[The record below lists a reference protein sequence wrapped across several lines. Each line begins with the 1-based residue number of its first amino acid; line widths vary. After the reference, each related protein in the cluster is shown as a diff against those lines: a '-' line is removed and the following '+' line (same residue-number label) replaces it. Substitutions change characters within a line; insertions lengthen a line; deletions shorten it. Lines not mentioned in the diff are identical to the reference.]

1 MKVIVFNTE
10 NTTINLDA
18 ETQMIKYGYL
28 IADKLCIAGQ
38 LAYNIMFEEE
48 HKKFSIIKKVQILYD
63 IVLCDDSEL
72 EDKEVQLKTLQKL
85 IVITKEFSKRKNTSK
100 ELLIKYNTLRRKT
113 SDWFDTYRINN
124 IKNQLG
130 IGLLVL
136 SALSKD
142 KKIETSL
149 LNISVGSYTH
159 SKHESE
165 SNAKL
170 ILELLF
176 PTNQASEETILML
189 PYEFSLPTDSDTVEE
204 KGEPTEGNEAI
215 LEFSNLIGVLE
226 IPEVKYLTALQLKA
240 LNGELSEDFGI
251 LSVKFEDWIR
261 RCKKETDLQNILT
274 DFESNVGQHFET
286 MQNVINHNQTLTDI
300 KNNPRINSFK
310 NQIYIGILDFEMLWD
325 FYERYKVVNKET
337 LGYLKMRTINN
348 TMYPKYFPV
357 LHILP
362 EIVFPDIVD
371 NLHQELNED
380 GTEKPP
386 IKKYLNI
393 D

>member
-1 MKVIVFNTE
+1 MKVVVFNTE
-10 NTTINLDA
+10 NTIINLDA

-28 IADKLCIAGQ
+28 LADKLCIAGQ

-48 HKKFSIIKKVQILYD
+48 HKNFSIIKKAQILYD
-63 IVLCDDSEL
+63 GYLCEIVE
-72 EDKEVQLKTLQKL
+72 EKEVHLKILQKL
-85 IVITKEFSKRKNTSK
+85 ITIAKEFPKRKNPTK
-100 ELLIKYNTLRRKT
+100 ELSLLYNTLRRQT
-113 SDWFDTYRINN
+113 SNWFDSYRINN
-124 IKNQLG
+124 IENQRS

-136 SALSKD
+136 SALSKE

-176 PTNQASEETILML
+176 PINLESEVTILML
-189 PYEFSLPTDSDTVEE
+189 PFEFCLPIDSDAEE
-204 KGEPTEGNEAI
+204 ETEENDAIEEPKK
-215 LEFSNLIGVLE
+215 LIGVLE

-240 LNGELSEDFGI
+240 LNAELREGFEI
-251 LSVKFEDWIR
+251 LNAKLEDWIR
-261 RCKKETDLQNILT
+261 RCKKGTDLQSLVT
-274 DFESNVGQHFET
+274 DFESNVNQHFET
-286 MQNVINHNQTLTDI
+286 MQDVINQNQTLTDI
-300 KNNPRINSFK
+300 KNNPRFNSLK
-310 NQIYIGILDFEMLWD
+310 NQILIGICDLETLWD
-325 FYERYKVVNKET
+325 FYELYKVVNKET
-337 LGYLKMRTINN
+337 LGYLRKRTINN
-348 TMYPKYFPV
+348 KMYPKYFPV

-362 EIVFPDIVD
+362 EVVFPEIVE
-371 NLHQELNED
+371 NLHQKLNED
-380 GTEKPP
+380 GTAKAP